1 MDKNNLIGFG
11 LIGLVLFTFI
21 YFNQPDPAQIEAQK
35 RYQDSITAVMQQ
47 QEAEARAIALK
58 EAEELKAQGADST
71 SVLFNALNGEE
82 SFVTLANDKLSIR
95 ISTLGGRICSAT
107 LADYMNQEGN
117 PVTLFSEEDNIPVR
131 NVRRNDDKIFNQ
143 LYYTIDG
150 KEENIDTRKLYF
162 TPVEVSADK
171 AVMRLSFR
179 ADKIGKH
186 TLNSSHNS

>member
-117 PVTLFSEEDNIPVR
+117 PVTLFSEEDYIPVR
-131 NVRRNDDKIFNQ
+131 NVRRSDDKIFNQ
-143 LYYTIDG
+143 LYYTID
-150 KEENIDTRKLYF
+150 
-162 TPVEVSADK
+162 
-171 AVMRLSFR
+171 
-179 ADKIGKH
+179 
-186 TLNSSHNS
+186 